1 MWCRLGSRFCAGSLW
16 HWDMSSY
23 LNNPHPENLQTCR
36 DGGFSLIP
44 LLMQPSVVSE
54 ILFLFLYVLV
64 SFWGYVC
71 LLCIIVFLQWHQVF
85 RQRLWMRHFGVGSWK
100 ETILWSNSHYISL
113 LDHGPLTKQMRQT
126 STPLASTYVDAR
138 GVKRCVGKKK
148 ILKQSQ
154 WLVWNVAILHFM
166 HMENQK
172 WNIYIWYIFWF
183 PEKKKETK
191 NVTPSIRYIY
201 ICLDIIIKYHTYTMK
216 AYIYTHIFGFPN
228 KNIWLVSVWRW
239 GLTQKHLGTALHH
252 SSTKSTMV
260 YGAWG
265 NRRTEWENFVLVEID
280 VFFRCRM
287 LKVFLS
293 FFIFQLKSAGPGTWY
308 KRLDPWRHYSRH
320 DDEWARSV
328 VWCGYVISYLLSTSK
343 QIFKCSSWTTVH
355 FGDEQVKGLHSS
367 NLTIIYTKCLFQI
380 FGRLV
385 L

>member
-36 DGGFSLIP
+36 DGGFSLIA
-44 LLMQPSVVSE
+44 LLMQPNVVSE

-201 ICLDIIIKYHTYTMK
+201 MFRYNNQISYIHHESI
-216 AYIYTHIFGFPN
+216 YIYTYFWF
-228 KNIWLVSVWRW
+228 
-239 GLTQKHLGTALHH
+239 
-252 SSTKSTMV
+252 
-260 YGAWG
+260 
-265 NRRTEWENFVLVEID
+265 
-280 VFFRCRM
+280 
-287 LKVFLS
+287 
-293 FFIFQLKSAGPGTWY
+293 
-308 KRLDPWRHYSRH
+308 
-320 DDEWARSV
+320 
-328 VWCGYVISYLLSTSK
+328 SK
-343 QIFKCSSWTTVH
+343 
-355 FGDEQVKGLHSS
+355 
-367 NLTIIYTKCLFQI
+367 
-380 FGRLV
+380 
-385 L
+385 